1 MLQIVYKNLV
11 VPLRDFIYPPVCFT
25 CDQRLS
31 GEESRVCASCW
42 NSLER
47 LRSDDPTEIEMRKKF
62 KSEGVVRNFVSCYLF
77 EKKGKMQEIVQLLKY
92 GGIRSFGVR
101 LGEEIGARIQENSE
115 FLASDYLI
123 PVPLHT
129 LKRRERGYNQSEY
142 LCRGISERTGIP
154 VHTSLILRIRN
165 TESQT
170 HLNIEQRQENVGGA
184 FAINPKQRMSVQG
197 KSFIIVDD
205 VITTG
210 STINACA
217 RVLRMAG
224 AREVFVASAALAK

>member
-1 MLQIVYKNLV
+1 M
-11 VPLRDFIYPPVCFT
+11 
-25 CDQRLS
+25 
-31 GEESRVCASCW
+31 
-42 NSLER
+42 
-47 LRSDDPTEIEMRKKF
+47 KF
-62 KSEGVVRNFVSCYLF
+62 KSEGVVRNFLSCYLF

-92 GGIRSFGVR
+92 GGIRSLGVR